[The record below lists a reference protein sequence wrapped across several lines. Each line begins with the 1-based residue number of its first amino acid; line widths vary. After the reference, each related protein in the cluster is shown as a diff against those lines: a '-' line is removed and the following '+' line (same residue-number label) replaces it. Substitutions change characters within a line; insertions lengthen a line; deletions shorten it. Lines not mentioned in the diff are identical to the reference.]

1 MEAATEKILDK
12 KSYRPDLQILR
23 GFSVLL
29 VVFYHLNIT
38 GFQNGYLGVDI
49 FFVISGFLMATLA
62 NKIGPVEFYKRRL
75 KRLIPAYLVTIFI
88 TSFVVILYTFPGE
101 ANQRIDRIF
110 FDLSGLSNFAFWL
123 EERYFN
129 YSAFKPLLNIWS
141 LAVELQFYLI
151 APFLLPFLYRHRIV
165 LITLILASLLA
176 SLFFLTIS
184 PKTSFFLLPTRLWE
198 FLLGAYAAWK
208 ITNHGESNS
217 HKFLGLF
224 LIISLLSIIAFYPIS
239 NFSFNILN
247 GHPGIPA
254 FLIVIFTSALLV
266 VRIDRIINPQNVLS
280 KLFINIGDYSYSIY
294 LTHFPIIVIINYI
307 PFGGTRLG
315 FDTFWN
321 LAAILILTAL
331 SSYLLFNY
339 VEKLRYKKNITPLM
353 LGLFLLCSLLGLFG
367 SNINSI
373 KFNEKEL
380 KIFNAFNDKNVYR
393 CSRLFRLFNLTSN
406 TCQIGKVKSEK
417 KVFLLGSS
425 HANAIKKSFTN
436 SMDQANIS
444 TYFYVYHDPLMSE
457 KHNEKT
463 VLEEVIKNK
472 LSSVVIHY
480 HPSFFDNSK
489 DSSRLASLLREL
501 ENIDVPFFII
511 APLPTYD
518 VHVPKAMLEELRD
531 SKLKFPHTTIPDY
544 YDINSNFFEFVKVN
558 EISSEFIEYP
568 HLLIC
573 TPNKCTYEKEGVPYY
588 YDSNH
593 FTLTGAR
600 SMTPLFDK
608 LASSLNKK

>member
-1 MEAATEKILDK
+1 METIVEKLIDK

-49 FFVISGFLMATLA
+49 FFVLSGFLMATLA
-62 NKIGPVEFYKRRL
+62 DKVGPVEFYKRRL
-75 KRLIPAYLVTIFI
+75 NRLIPAYLVTIFI
-88 TSFVVILYTFPGE
+88 TSFVVILYTYPGE

-110 FDLSGLSNFAFWL
+110 LDLSGLSNFAFWSQ
-123 EERYFN
+123 ERYFN

-151 APFLLPFLYRHRIV
+151 APFILPFLRRHRIA
-165 LITLILASLLA
+165 LIALIVVSLLA
-176 SLFFLTIS
+176 SLFFLTFS
-184 PKTSFFLLPTRLWE
+184 PKTSFFMLPTRLWE
-198 FLLGAYAAWK
+198 FLFGAYAAWT
-208 ITNHGESNS
+208 ITNHSESNP
-217 HKFLGLF
+217 HKLLRLF
-224 LIISLLSIIAFYPIS
+224 LIISLLSIITFYPIS

-254 FLIVIFTSALLV
+254 LLIVICTSALIVL
-266 VRIDRIINPQNVLS
+266 RIDKIINTQHALS
-280 KLFINIGDYSYSIY
+280 KLFIKFGDYSYSIY
-294 LTHFPIIVIINYI
+294 LTHFPIIVIINYV

-315 FDTFWN
+315 FDTFWD
-321 LAAILILTAL
+321 LAVILILTAL
-331 SSYLLFNY
+331 SSYFLFNY
-339 VEKLRYKKNITPLM
+339 VEKLRYKKNITSLM
-353 LGLFLLCSLLGLFG
+353 FGLFLICSLLGLFG

-380 KIFNAFNDKNVYR
+380 AIFNAFDDKDGYR

-406 TCQIGKVKSEK
+406 SCQIGKVKSEK

-425 HANAIKKSFTN
+425 HANALKKSFTN

-444 TYFYVYHDPLMSE
+444 TYFYVYNDPLMSE
-457 KHNEKT
+457 KHNEKI

-480 HPSFFDNSK
+480 HPSFFDNPK
-489 DSSRLASLLREL
+489 DSSRLASFLKEL
-501 ENIDVPFFII
+501 ENLDVPFFII

-518 VHVPKAMLEELRD
+518 VHVPKAMLEELKD
-531 SKLKFPHTTIPDY
+531 DKFKFPHTTIPEY
-544 YDINSNFFEFVKVN
+544 YYINSNFFEFVKDN
-558 EISSEFIEYP
+558 EISSKFIEYP

-573 TPNKCTYEKEGVPYY
+573 TPDKCTYEKEGVPYY

-600 SMTPLFDK
+600 SMIPLFDK
-608 LASSLNKK
+608 LASSIN